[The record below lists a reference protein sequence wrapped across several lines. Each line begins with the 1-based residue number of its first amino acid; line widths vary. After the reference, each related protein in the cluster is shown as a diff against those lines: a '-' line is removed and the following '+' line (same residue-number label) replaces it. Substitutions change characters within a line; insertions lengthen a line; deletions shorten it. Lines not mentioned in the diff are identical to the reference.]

1 MLFILKVYTE
11 EKTKNLKIF
20 HTPTPYTG
28 YLYAYNMVAELLKHD
43 KNAILKVRTIKKK
56 FDKPKKKHFK
66 KAGVVADKS
75 LIAGLLE
82 TFERIRPVEDKPDPV
97 S

>member
-1 MLFILKVYTE
+1 
-11 EKTKNLKIF
+11 
-20 HTPTPYTG
+20 
-28 YLYAYNMVAELLKHD
+28 MVAELLKHD